1 MSCALDTDQLRA
13 LVYAS
18 GSVLETIE
26 MKLVLTVAVYVA
38 LQTAS
43 SHPLGID
50 DVAWL
55 AGCWE
60 YSSGS
65 RTVEEHWLA
74 PRAHSMVNV
83 GRTVQ
88 ADKLI
93 ESEMVIIREQDGR
106 LAYEAHP
113 SGQPSAVFMSRTI
126 SDREVVFENLQHDFP
141 QRVGY
146 KREGEALL
154 AWIEGTR
161 NGQTRRV
168 EFPYRKVACGGD

>member
-1 MSCALDTDQLRA
+1 MRLPLAVAL
-13 LVYAS
+13 
-18 GSVLETIE
+18 
-26 MKLVLTVAVYVA
+26 LTA
-38 LQTAS
+38 LQTS
-43 SHPLGID
+43 TSQPSGID

-55 AGCWE
+55 TGCWE
-60 YSSGS
+60 YSSGA

-93 ESEMVIIREQDGR
+93 EYEMVLIREQEGR

-113 SGQPSAVFMSRTI
+113 SGQPSAVFTSRTVA
-126 SDREVVFENLQHDFP
+126 DREVVFENLQHDYP

-146 KREGEALL
+146 KRNGDALL

-161 NGQTRRV
+161 NGQTRRI
-168 EFPYRKVACGGD
+168 EFPYRKVGCGGD

>member
-1 MSCALDTDQLRA
+1 
-13 LVYAS
+13 
-18 GSVLETIE
+18 
-26 MKLVLTVAVYVA
+26 MKLALALLLSVAS
-38 LQTAS
+38 QISTPQS
-43 SHPLGID
+43 SDID

-55 AGCWE
+55 TGCWE

-65 RTVEEHWLA
+65 RTVEEHWLS

-88 ADKLI
+88 ADKLV
-93 ESEMVIIREQDGR
+93 EYELVVIREQEGR

-126 SDREVVFENLQHDFP
+126 GDREVVFENLQHDFP

-146 KREGEALL
+146 KRNGETLL
-154 AWIEGTR
+154 GWIEGLR
-161 NGQTRRV
+161 NGQTRRI
-168 EFPYRKVACGGD
+168 EFPYRKVPCGGN